1 MRNYQKLAGMGDPKK
16 PRKRY
21 ETPRH
26 PWKADRLAEE
36 LQLLGEYG
44 LRNKRELWRA
54 ETILR
59 KIRAHA
65 RTLFGLTGEKRV
77 LEERSL
83 IQKLY
88 RMGLLDEDAAADDVL
103 KLTVRDILERRLQT
117 MVYRL
122 GLAKTIHQAR
132 QFIVHGH
139 VYIGDR
145 KVRSPSYNV
154 MRGEEKLI
162 RITLPVVAAQHTST

>member
-1 MRNYQKLAGMGDPKK
+1 MGDPKK
-16 PRKRY
+16 PKKHY

-36 LQLLGEYG
+36 LQLIGEYG

-54 ETILR
+54 QTILR

-65 RTLFGLTGEKRV
+65 RAIYGLTGEKRV

-83 IQKLY
+83 IQRLY
-88 RMGLLDEDAAADDVL
+88 HMGLLSENATVDEVL
-103 KLTVRDILERRLQT
+103 RLTVRDILERRLQT
-117 MVYRL
+117 IVYKL
-122 GLAKTIHQAR
+122 GLAKTIYQAR

-139 VYIGDR
+139 VYVGDR
-145 KVRSPSYNV
+145 KVRSPSYHV
-154 MRGEEKLI
+154 MRGEEELI
-162 RITLPVVAAQHTST
+162 RVALPIMATQQRSAE